1 MKTTNWFIER
11 GLKTLSYQEK
21 VLDDIKQSMSSQE
34 VTILA
39 ACPSAGKTIMSI
51 FTIENYLN
59 QHPTHK
65 VLVLTHGTT
74 ILRTQFCEVLDE
86 VKPGFT
92 SNLVE
97 KYNDYNSNKQVNV
110 CLPQTLSGHTLSHVD
125 LLVVDESH
133 QFYFADMVQ
142 DIIKQTTPSKQLLL
156 TGTPSIFIQKNYPII
171 PIPLMTIYEEGMV
184 ADVRVEIATS
194 SYNFDIIKDYNED
207 KELKSEVEFVGTET
221 KKTLDELLTKIV
233 AKLSNNKSIR
243 TWSQTLTE
251 LKKTMFACRTQKQ
264 AIQVKQYF
272 EAIGINS
279 ALSISDTDS
288 NSSEIQRFKS
298 ENSCLILI
306 VVGRGILGFN
316 YTRLVNIVDMTT
328 SQNIDRIYQLFS
340 RVVRKHPDG
349 DKKLFFKIAPNGK
362 SEYYKYIMSGV
373 LALTSEE
380 FFTKYNGKNFD
391 DLKIPV
397 IKVKAEKKNL
407 SNYKTK
413 NSNKKYEPV
422 NFSDLPVFEFFKNVY
437 NDDKTLNTYTLA
449 NIADV
454 RAEFLSR
461 KPLGFWTIDKCMK
474 SAKSHG
480 TPITWKIED
489 FEAYQASKYYGWYNE
504 CIKHMTMIYHLQ
516 TVCMRTAQK
525 YSNVKD
531 WQKKD
536 KSSYDIAVEYDWL
549 QECTEHML
557 INA

>member
-243 TWSQTLTE
+243 TWSQ
-251 LKKTMFACRTQKQ
+251 
-264 AIQVKQYF
+264 I
-272 EAIGINS
+272 
-279 ALSISDTDS
+279 
-288 NSSEIQRFKS
+288 
-298 ENSCLILI
+298 
-306 VVGRGILGFN
+306 
-316 YTRLVNIVDMTT
+316 
-328 SQNIDRIYQLFS
+328 
-340 RVVRKHPDG
+340 
-349 DKKLFFKIAPNGK
+349 
-362 SEYYKYIMSGV
+362 
-373 LALTSEE
+373 
-380 FFTKYNGKNFD
+380 
-391 DLKIPV
+391 
-397 IKVKAEKKNL
+397 
-407 SNYKTK
+407 
-413 NSNKKYEPV
+413 
-422 NFSDLPVFEFFKNVY
+422 
-437 NDDKTLNTYTLA
+437 
-449 NIADV
+449 
-454 RAEFLSR
+454 
-461 KPLGFWTIDKCMK
+461 
-474 SAKSHG
+474 
-480 TPITWKIED
+480 
-489 FEAYQASKYYGWYNE
+489 
-504 CIKHMTMIYHLQ
+504 
-516 TVCMRTAQK
+516 
-525 YSNVKD
+525 
-531 WQKKD
+531 
-536 KSSYDIAVEYDWL
+536 
-549 QECTEHML
+549 
-557 INA
+557 

>member
-1 MKTTNWFIER
+1 
-11 GLKTLSYQEK
+11 
-21 VLDDIKQSMSSQE
+21 
-34 VTILA
+34 
-39 ACPSAGKTIMSI
+39 
-51 FTIENYLN
+51 
-59 QHPTHK
+59 
-65 VLVLTHGTT
+65 
-74 ILRTQFCEVLDE
+74 
-86 VKPGFT
+86 
-92 SNLVE
+92 
-97 KYNDYNSNKQVNV
+97 
-110 CLPQTLSGHTLSHVD
+110 
-125 LLVVDESH
+125 
-133 QFYFADMVQ
+133 
-142 DIIKQTTPSKQLLL
+142 
-156 TGTPSIFIQKNYPII
+156 
-171 PIPLMTIYEEGMV
+171 
-184 ADVRVEIATS
+184 
-194 SYNFDIIKDYNED
+194 
-207 KELKSEVEFVGTET
+207 
-221 KKTLDELLTKIV
+221 
-233 AKLSNNKSIR
+233 
-243 TWSQTLTE
+243 
-251 LKKTMFACRTQKQ
+251 
-264 AIQVKQYF
+264 
-272 EAIGINS
+272 
-279 ALSISDTDS
+279 
-288 NSSEIQRFKS
+288 
-298 ENSCLILI
+298 
-306 VVGRGILGFN
+306 
-316 YTRLVNIVDMTT
+316 
-328 SQNIDRIYQLFS
+328 
-340 RVVRKHPDG
+340 
-349 DKKLFFKIAPNGK
+349 
-362 SEYYKYIMSGV
+362 MSGV